1 MPKRILAADDSRI
14 RDADKTGIRVVIVTM
29 DSHLTS
35 STLRARDRLVR
46 EFPGLSLEIHAADEW
61 GSDPC
66 ALQHCRRAI
75 EHGDIIVVTMLFME
89 DHYQPLLDVLQ
100 KRREKCDAMV

>member
-46 EFPGLSLEIHAADEW
+46 
-61 GSDPC
+61 
-66 ALQHCRRAI
+66 
-75 EHGDIIVVTMLFME
+75 
-89 DHYQPLLDVLQ
+89 
-100 KRREKCDAMV
+100 